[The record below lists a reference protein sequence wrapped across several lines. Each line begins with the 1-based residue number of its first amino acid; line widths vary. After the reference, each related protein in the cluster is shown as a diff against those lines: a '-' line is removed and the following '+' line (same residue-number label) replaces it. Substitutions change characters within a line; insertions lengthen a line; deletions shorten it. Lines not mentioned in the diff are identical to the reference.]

1 MKQSELFLKTLKGE
15 KAGYTPV
22 WFMRQA
28 GRFLK
33 SYRRIREKYP
43 LLEMFTNKEL
53 IVEITLLPK
62 KLGVD
67 ALIIFS
73 DILIPL
79 KLFGAKIIYEDG
91 KSPSVIMD
99 KSNIQYHENLENLS
113 FLFEAIGEV
122 KRHKKDLALLGFAA
136 APFTLL
142 CYVFGG
148 VEFFKLR
155 GLMYENPDG
164 FKKLMDLTTKM
175 TIDYLNMQLNSGCDA
190 VQLFD
195 SWAGL
200 LDEKTYRELV
210 LPFNQRIAKSI
221 KPSIYFIK
229 NSHHLNHLLNKMDFD
244 GFSIDW
250 RSDLVQ
256 VYTSTN
262 RCVQGNLDNT
272 VLFADEATIKTK
284 TKEILKQTEKIPHI
298 FNLGHGVLP
307 QTDEEKIKML
317 VDFIHNE
324 TGRFS

>member
-1 MKQSELFLKTLKGE
+1 MQSDLFLETLKG
-15 KAGYTPV
+15 KKSNYTPV

-28 GRFLK
+28 GRFLR
-33 SYRRIREKYP
+33 SYRRIRERYP

-53 IVEITLLPK
+53 IIEITLLPES
-62 KLGVD
+62 LGVD
-67 ALIIFS
+67 TLIIFS

-79 KLFGAKIIYEDG
+79 KLFGARIIYEDG
-91 KSPSVIMD
+91 KSPMVIMD
-99 KSNIQYHENLENLS
+99 KNNIQYHKNLDELD

-122 KRHKKDLALLGFAA
+122 KKEKKNLALLGFAA

-148 VEFFKLR
+148 AEFFKLR
-155 GLMYENPDG
+155 GLMYENPNG
-164 FKKLMDLTTKM
+164 FKRLMDLTTNM
-175 TIDYLNMQLNSGCDA
+175 TIDYLSRQLESGCDA

-200 LDEKTYRELV
+200 LDEKTYRDLV
-210 LPFNQRIAKSI
+210 LPFNQRIAKTI

-229 NSHHLNHLLNKMDFD
+229 NSHHLNHLLNKMDFN

-256 VYTSTN
+256 IHASVN

-272 VLFADEATIKTK
+272 VLFADNATIRAKA
-284 TKEILKQTEKIPHI
+284 KEILNQTRNIPHI

-307 QTDEEKIKML
+307 QTDEEKLKML
-317 VDFIHNE
+317 SDFIHDE
-324 TGRFS
+324 SDRLG